1 MTLSPKGEGINS
13 ELVYLTYLILL
24 SLECQLLFSHFSLIS
39 LPMISTYG
47 KKVVR
52 VLTITLI
59 LNLIVCA
66 AKLIYGIITKSLSLE
81 ADGFHSLLD
90 SSSNIVGLIGIY
102 LASRP
107 ADVDHPYGHRKIEA
121 IASMGIS
128 LLLFI
133 TCYEIITSVISR
145 IQNPITPHISVL
157 SFIIIG
163 GSVVINYFVATYE
176 KKKGDL
182 LKSDILVAD
191 SIHTRTDIFV
201 SLSVIVSFIAVMLGM
216 PIIDIVIASGIV
228 IFIVIAAFRILSGS
242 VNTLLDAQLIDPT
255 EIEKIVTG
263 IPGVSKCHKIRSHGT
278 RSGIFVDLHIHVNPK
293 MKTEDSHE
301 LTHQVVQKIKEKLP
315 EVIEVLIHAEPFR

>member
-1 MTLSPKGEGINS
+1 
-13 ELVYLTYLILL
+13 
-24 SLECQLLFSHFSLIS
+24 
-39 LPMISTYG
+39 MISTYG

-59 LNLIVCA
+59 LNLIVCI
-66 AKLIYGIITKSLSLE
+66 AKLVYGVITKSLSLE

-107 ADVDHPYGHRKIEA
+107 ADIDHPYGHRKIEA

-133 TCYEIITSVISR
+133 TCYEITTNVISR
-145 IQNPITPHISVL
+145 IQNPITPHINIL
-157 SFIIIG
+157 SFVIIVV
-163 GSVVINYFVATYE
+163 STVINYFVATYE
-176 KKKGDL
+176 KKKGDF

-216 PIIDIVIASGIV
+216 SIIDIIIASGIV

-242 VNTLLDAQLIDPT
+242 INTLLDAQLIDPT

-263 IPGVSKCHKIRSHGT
+263 IPGVSECHKIRSRGT
-278 RSGIFVDLHIHVNPK
+278 RSGIFIDLHIRVNPE

-315 EVIEVLIHAEPFR
+315 EVIEVLIHTEPSNSR